1 MEKKEL
7 GGYKTD
13 PKIRKEIDG
22 ILKQNARNVAN
33 FGTKSKHDLCSNTTY
48 KKTWKDMQ
56 KRIKE
61 LDPIFYN
68 LIKKQD

>member
-1 MEKKEL
+1 MKKKDL

-33 FGTKSKHDLCSNTTY
+33 FGTKSKHDISSNTTY
-48 KKTWKDMQ
+48 KKIQ
-56 KRIKE
+56 
-61 LDPIFYN
+61 FY
-68 LIKKQD
+68 ITH